1 MKILLE
7 LPQSPHLIFF
17 SRISENNMG
26 GKWELIAYVSVGWLV
41 IGDRTIP
48 KGKRVAYL
56 MGKNFSLWK

>member
-1 MKILLE
+1 
-7 LPQSPHLIFF
+7 
-17 SRISENNMG
+17 MG